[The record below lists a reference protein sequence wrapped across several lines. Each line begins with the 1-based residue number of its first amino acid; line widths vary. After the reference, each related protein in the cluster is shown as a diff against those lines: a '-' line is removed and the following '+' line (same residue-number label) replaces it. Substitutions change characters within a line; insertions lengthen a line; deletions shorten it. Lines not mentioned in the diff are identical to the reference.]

1 MVTVM
6 QNTYEMQTLPKVE
19 FYAISA
25 DLAVQSFGGFLFFFL
40 ASVFLRQRFHAR
52 LMNNLSMEGLNPN

>member
-6 QNTYEMQTLPKVE
+6 QNTYEMQTLPEVE

-25 DLAVQSFGGFLFFFL
+25 DLAVQSFGGFLFFFFFGFCIFK
-40 ASVFLRQRFHAR
+40 AKIPCQI
-52 LMNNLSMEGLNPN
+52 NE